1 MEEIGHLVE
10 GNLIGLIVEVRVGR
24 TGHDEEFLIIP
35 FEAFEGVFTEV
46 AGMGLFAVDDQDGT
60 LYFAE
65 VLQNRVGNEA
75 HSRRDVPAAV
85 GVQTAGMVSFIISP
99 PWNML

>member
-46 AGMGLFAVDDQDGT
+46 AGMGLFAVDDQNGT

-65 VLQNRVGNEA
+65 VLQIGSEMRPIA
-75 HSRRDVPAAV
+75 DVTF
-85 GVQTAGMVSFIISP
+85 QP
-99 PWNML
+99 PLELSERGW